1 MALTPRLDIRQGQ
14 QLVMTP
20 QLQQA
25 IKLLQLS
32 NLDLASFI
40 EQELEKNPLLERGDT
55 DSDLNPEQPAETV
68 SETADG
74 FGDESADGN
83 ALDDLTLT
91 EGAPLSET
99 SHASLD
105 TDYDNLY
112 NNDSASDTPEPA
124 AAADATDAGYLAATT
139 SSSGYSGSDFSL
151 EDTLTDDLSL
161 QDHLTAQ
168 LNMMSLPASTK
179 FIAAYLIDLVTEA
192 GYFTGNAP
200 EISQT
205 LGSSEEAV
213 TQTLDILKG
222 FEPTGVFAA
231 DLAECLALQL
241 KERNRYDPAMEALLN
256 NLDLLANRDI
266 RGLMSLCGVD
276 QEDITEMV
284 AEIRELDPKPGL
296 KFGSSVADTVIPDVF
311 ISRNPDGNWNIE
323 LNSETLPKVLVNNRY
338 HAQINTK
345 ALKKE
350 EKEFVSE
357 CLNTANWLVK
367 SLDQRANTILKV
379 ATELVR
385 QQEMFFTQ
393 GIAFLKPMNLKAIA
407 DAIEMHE
414 STVSRVTANKYLA
427 TSRGV
432 FELKYFFTSAINST
446 EGGNTHSAESVK
458 YKLKHLV
465 DDEKPG
471 AILSDDKIVELMKR
485 EGIDIARRTVAKYR
499 DAMNIPSSVERRRQ
513 KKLLTT

>member
-1 MALTPRLDIRQGQ
+1 MALTPRLDIRQSQ
-14 QLVMTP
+14 KLVMTP

-32 NLDLASFI
+32 NLDLAAFV

-55 DSDLNPEQPAETV
+55 DLNPDLPAETV
-68 SETADG
+68 AADAEG
-74 FGDESADGN
+74 FGEEGGDTG
-83 ALDDLTLT
+83 ALDDLSLGDAT
-91 EGAPLSET
+91 PLPET
-99 SHASLD
+99 TDSPLD

-112 NNDSASDTPEPA
+112 NNDSGPDAPDIAIGS
-124 AAADATDAGYLAATT
+124 DATDTGYLAATT
-139 SSSGYSGSDFSL
+139 SSGGYSGSDYSL
-151 EDTLTDDLSL
+151 EQTLSDDLSL

-168 LNMMSLPASTK
+168 LNMLPLSASQK
-179 FIAAYLIDLVTEA
+179 FIAAFLIDLVSDA
-192 GYFTGNAP
+192 GYFTGDC
-200 EISQT
+200 EEVSRSLGCDVT
-205 LGSSEEAV
+205 LVEE
-213 TQTLDILKG
+213 TLELLKG
-222 FEPTGVFAA
+222 FEPAGVFAR

-241 KERNRYDPAMEALLN
+241 KEKNRFDPAMEALLS
-256 NLDLLANRDI
+256 NLERLANGDI
-266 RGLMSLCGVD
+266 RGLMTLCGVD
-276 QEDITEMV
+276 QEDMTEMI

-311 ISRNPDGNWNIE
+311 VSRNRDGSWHIE
-323 LNSETLPKVLVNNRY
+323 LNNETLPKVLVNNRY
-338 HAQINTK
+338 HAQISSK
-345 ALKKE
+345 SLKKQ
-350 EKEFVSE
+350 EKEFISD

-393 GIAFLKPMNLKAIA
+393 GIQFLKPMNLKAIA
-407 DAIEMHE
+407 EAIEMHE
-414 STVSRVTANKYLA
+414 STISRVTANKYLA

-446 EGGNTHSAESVK
+446 EGGIAHSAESVK
-458 YKLKHLV
+458 HKLKQLV

-471 AILSDDKIVELMKR
+471 AILSDDKIVELMKK

-499 DAMNIPSSVERRRQ
+499 DALNIPSSVERRRQ